1 MVAQLRGGYTHGRP
15 LLLAG
20 QHALKTELQRILRL
34 VKQLSLTRT
43 VASPTH
49 AMTSTN
55 TPLDAIHIGRYQVL
69 PRTDRIQDVDT
80 RTVHRYTCARTI
92 YIIDSGGDMS
102 GILATM
108 AKYDKGVYKLSEE
121 IRRLEQ
127 AEQENI
133 ARIRRLEQENIARSY
148 TLLKEIRRQGG
159 FRPQAY
165 YKTEDKTIR
174 GTIQRLKDMVDA
186 LKAAQNRDLI
196 KSEEAA
202 QGNSLRTPAM
212 PVSLRTGDRK
222 WTY

>member
-34 VKQLSLTRT
+34 VKQLSLTHT
-43 VASPTH
+43 VTSPTH

-80 RTVHRYTCARTI
+80 RTVHRYTCVRTI

-102 GILATM
+102 NIREFNARIAQYDDSIKVLVEGIH
-108 AKYDKGVYKLSEE
+108 
-121 IRRLEQ
+121 RLE
-127 AEQENI
+127 N
-133 ARIRRLEQENIARSY
+133 LERAITPSY
-148 TLLKEIRRQGG
+148 AL
-159 FRPQAY
+159 FRDISHREGY
-165 YKTEDKTIR
+165 EKIGDSTIR
-174 GTIQRLKDMVDA
+174 GTMERLLERLQETVKA
-186 LKAAQNRDLI
+186 LQ
-196 KSEEAA
+196 EAREIDHDDFEA
-202 QGNSLRTPAM
+202 NTWKPVLNSLRTPTM

>member
-1 MVAQLRGGYTHGRP
+1 
-15 LLLAG
+15 
-20 QHALKTELQRILRL
+20 
-34 VKQLSLTRT
+34 
-43 VASPTH
+43 
-49 AMTSTN
+49 
-55 TPLDAIHIGRYQVL
+55 
-69 PRTDRIQDVDT
+69 
-80 RTVHRYTCARTI
+80 
-92 YIIDSGGDMS
+92 MS